1 MLKEQ
6 LMQWVIL
13 ALFIAL
19 IRAMIPNHRYKSI
32 IEHTLYMI
40 FILTIAFSLSEWIGY
55 VSIDVTKSLQSVV
68 ADDYIHDKY
77 QQLGEDLLVQ
87 SSLAQIE
94 SDTRAFLTEQLPL
107 NILHIEMTL
116 QDNTHSLNMLITV
129 DGEVT
134 DQQIYETR
142 LQTYLM
148 ERYHMLTV
156 DVSFQLQGS
165 EKGE

>member
-1 MLKEQ
+1 MFKEQ

-19 IRAMIPNHRYKSI
+19 IRAMIPNHRYKSM

-40 FILTIAFSLSEWIGY
+40 FILTIALSLSEWTSY
-55 VSIDVTKSLQSVV
+55 VSIDVTEPLQHVS
-68 ADDYIHDKY
+68 ANDHIHDKY
-77 QQLGEDLLVQ
+77 QQLGEALLVQ

-94 SDTRAFLTEQLPL
+94 SDTRAFLLEQLPL
-107 NILHIEMTL
+107 HILHIEMTL
-116 QDNTHSLNMLITV
+116 QENTRSLNMLITV

-134 DQQIYETR
+134 DQQVYEMS

-165 EKGE
+165 G